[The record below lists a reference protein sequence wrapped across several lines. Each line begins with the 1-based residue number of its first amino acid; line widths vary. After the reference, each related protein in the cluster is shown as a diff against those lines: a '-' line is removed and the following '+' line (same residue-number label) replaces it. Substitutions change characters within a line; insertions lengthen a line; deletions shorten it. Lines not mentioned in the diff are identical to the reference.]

1 MPVTKITENVFQIT
15 LPIVNVFLVDH
26 SSGLILIDTG
36 PKGSKDLI
44 FGGIRQIGK
53 QPEDLKYI
61 ILTHAHHD
69 HSGSLAS
76 ILETV
81 NVPVYAS
88 ALCAEMIGK
97 GIAFRPNSK
106 ILAFLL
112 KLLTLNG
119 KINLR
124 FLYIDPIFSPIK
136 TVSEGDVIPDSNGLQ
151 IINAPGHCAE
161 QIALFYPVKE
171 ALLFAADS
179 AENSKKLKPAF
190 AYQSAKINLQT
201 LKKIVAFPFD
211 QVLFGHGNAVTKT
224 RFIKFIDFELV

>member
-26 SSGLILIDTG
+26 LSGLILIDTG

-53 QPEDLKYI
+53 QPEDLKHI

-97 GIAFRPNSK
+97 RIAFRPNSK

-136 TVSEGDVIPDSNGLQ
+136 TVSEGDVIPDANGLQ

-211 QVLFGHGNAVTKT
+211 QVLFGHGNVSAKP
-224 RFIKFIDFELV
+224 RFIAFVNALSI